1 MRKLFF
7 ILFFAFAVSFFAAD
21 LGKIDNLDLMLS
33 SDWDK
38 LTSYISED
46 PGLLPL
52 IGSRI
57 RIDIPQENLSK
68 YIIILGHFRYKN
80 SFFPVKIVFETILS
94 ERIKAS
100 CITYF
105 LSIFDRDSIAILK
118 KYLID
123 GEKFNQVHYI
133 ILEKLLRERKTID
146 KFFDALYTEKGDKN
160 LNAILAAS
168 YPIIF
173 KERLVNNFIN
183 GTGDIEN
190 VAYSLFYITHFLDKK
205 DIVEIY
211 KKIKNDSSKLF
222 YFIPIIEKNGE
233 KAGFK
238 ILKSLKIS
246 KDENL
251 KKLAMA
257 KIDEIKK
264 VLEVPWIKDK
274 IQTADIPHED
284 FQNLFNDLIKDPYTN
299 YDIQRI
305 VKLSSSNE
313 INKLKDLNVHIAKS
327 MNPNDLIKIDRINNL
342 IFILK
347 IANFYSYIV
356 GL

>member
-1 MRKLFF
+1 MKKLFF
-7 ILFFAFAVSFFAAD
+7 VLFFSFVVYFFAAD
-21 LGKIDNLDLMLS
+21 LGKIDNLDLMLP
-33 SDWDK
+33 SDWGK

-57 RIDIPQENLSK
+57 RIDTPQKNLSK

-80 SFFPVKIVFETILS
+80 SFFPVKIVFQNNQNEN
-94 ERIKAS
+94 IKAA

-105 LSIFDRDSIAILK
+105 LSIFDKNSVAILK
-118 KYLID
+118 KYLND
-123 GEKFNQVHYI
+123 SEKFNQVHYI
-133 ILEKLLRERKTID
+133 ILEKLLRED
-146 KFFDALYTEKGDKN
+146 KMNGEFFDILYTEKGDKT
-160 LNAILAAS
+160 LNAILSAS

-173 KERLVNNFIN
+173 KERLINNFIN
-183 GTGDIEN
+183 GTRDIEN

-205 DIVEIY
+205 DIEEIY
-211 KKIKNDSSKLF
+211 KKIKNDNNKLF
-222 YFIPIIEKNGE
+222 YFISIIEKNGE
-233 KAGFK
+233 KAGYK
-238 ILKSLKIS
+238 ILRSLKRS
-246 KDENL
+246 KDEKIKNL
-251 KKLAMA
+251 AEA

-264 VLEVPWIKDK
+264 VLEVQWIKDK
-274 IQTADIPHED
+274 IQTADISHEN
-284 FQNLFNDLIKDPYTN
+284 FQSLFDELIKDPYTN
-299 YDIQRI
+299 YDFQRI

-313 INKLKDLNVHIAKS
+313 INKLKALNVHIAKS

-347 IANFYSYIV
+347 ITSFYPYIL